1 MAGGSRATLDCSS
14 NKSRRSVSH
23 DKITRIVKNQPLR
36 QLLSPPKSV
45 VVVLALGLTAFIGSV
60 DFITGRDFAVSPYY
74 LLPICWAGWVAGRRA
89 GILLAVAGTVTWLI
103 SDLVSGYFYEHT
115 LTPIWNSLMFLFLFL
130 FVVHLITAF
139 QQAHY
144 HLEET
149 VQQRTAALLA
159 EIQERQKL
167 EAAKIQSERLAMV
180 GTMAAQ
186 VAHEIRNPLGTITF
200 NLDLIHRE
208 IDKLSES
215 SRHPPEEARTLAR
228 EMRAEVHRIQRVI
241 EDYLQF
247 ARLPKL
253 QRQPVILNAFLENKL
268 SFLAS
273 ELEREKIKLR
283 THLDPGLPTMHADAG
298 QLWQALLNLI
308 RNSRQAMVDGGE
320 ITVGTWRDGRRILLR
335 VTDNGKGMTKEQ
347 LEHLFVPF
355 FTTKKEGTGLG
366 LALVQQIVTE
376 HGGHVECESVAGQG
390 STFTIYLPLEEKA

>member
-1 MAGGSRATLDCSS
+1 MNRLL
-14 NKSRRSVSH
+14 
-23 DKITRIVKNQPLR
+23 NQLV
-36 QLLSPPKSV
+36 SPPKSV
-45 VVVLALGLTAFIGSV
+45 VVVLALGLTAFIGSI
-60 DFITGRDFAVSPYY
+60 DYITGRDFAVSPYY

-89 GILLAVAGTVTWLI
+89 GILLAVAGTGTWLV
-103 SDLVSGYFYEHT
+103 SDLVSGYFYQHAF
-115 LTPIWNSLMFLFLFL
+115 TPIWNALMFLILFL

-144 HLEET
+144 HLEDT
-149 VQQRTAALLA
+149 VQQRTAALQA
-159 EIQERQKL
+159 EIRERQKL
-167 EAAKIQSERLAMV
+167 EAAKIQSERLAVV

-215 SRHPPEEARTLAR
+215 SRHPPDEARTLAR
-228 EMRAEVHRIQRVI
+228 EMREEVHRIQRVI

-253 QRQPVILNAFLENKL
+253 RRQPVVLNSFLEQKL
-268 SFLAS
+268 SFLGS

-283 THLDPGLPTMHADAG
+283 THFDPGLPRMHADAE

-320 ITVGTWRDGRRILLR
+320 ITVGTWRDSGRVLLR
-335 VTDNGKGMTKEQ
+335 VTDTGKGMTEEQ
-347 LEHLFVPF
+347 LGQLFVPF

-390 STFTIYLPLEEKA
+390 STFTMSLPLVEKN